1 MVPCPRCGGEAHRSR
16 TRGLFERLAKAA
28 TTYRAHRCLDC
39 GWRGMLGADKPA
51 SSGPPRR
58 KLKIA
63 IALIITTAL
72 VFALMGLIDYTIDSA
87 KNPRKKQR
95 TAQSN

>member
-1 MVPCPRCGGEAHRSR
+1 MVLCPKCGGEAHRSH
-16 TRGLFERLAKAA
+16 TRGIFERLAKAI

-39 GWRGMLGADKPA
+39 GWRGMLGAEKPA
-51 SSGPPRR
+51 SKSPHRR
-58 KLKIA
+58 KLTIA
-63 IALIITTAL
+63 IALILTTVL
-72 VFALMGLIDYTIDSA
+72 VFALMSLIDYTIESA